1 MPPKTTR
8 YLTKLL
14 KLLQLDQ
21 LDRDM
26 FLGDAGNGSGRLFGG
41 LVAAQAVVA
50 AYSTVDEGAIHSL
63 HSYFL
68 RPGRHDAPI
77 RFVVDR
83 IRDGRTFTTR
93 DVVAYQAGEAIF
105 NVSCSFAKPEE
116 GVSHQEPMPDVPEPE
131 GLPAW
136 DRVRPDRTEEE
147 RRRHRTRPIDVR
159 SCDPDTKWRDEP
171 PHRRVWIRPRGV
183 LPDNQVLHAAVMA
196 YASDSGFL
204 STAHMALKIEG
215 RWESSASLDH
225 TIWFHH
231 PPRFDDWLLFTSYS
245 PIAHAARVLIH
256 GQMHRRDGTQVASIA
271 QEGLIRTPRKPKR
284 RRSK

>member
-1 MPPKTTR
+1 MPPKTSR

-14 KLLQLDQ
+14 KLLELDQ

-26 FLGDAGNGSGRLFGG
+26 FLGDAGDGNGRLFGG

-50 AYSTVDEGAIHSL
+50 AYRTVDEGAIHSL

-131 GLPAW
+131 GLPAR

-147 RRRHRTRPIDVR
+147 RRWQRTRPIDVR
-159 SCDPDTKWRDEP
+159 SCDPDTNWRDEP
-171 PHRRVWIRPRGV
+171 PHRRSHHRRRHLASVRRG
-183 LPDNQVLHAAVMA
+183 
-196 YASDSGFL
+196 L
-204 STAHMALKIEG
+204 STEAAPL
-215 RWESSASLDH
+215 RSA
-225 TIWFHH
+225 
-231 PPRFDDWLLFTSYS
+231 PRPAGS
-245 PIAHAARVLIH
+245 PR
-256 GQMHRRDGTQVASIA
+256 
-271 QEGLIRTPRKPKR
+271 
-284 RRSK
+284 